1 MLDWYQSSQ
10 QTEFW
15 CVFELLVDES
25 LGASVEGLTPH
36 DENLASVASYTEFS
50 ETDLQIVIAKDGWGL
65 AA

>member
-1 MLDWYQSSQ
+1 MVSVSQ
-10 QTEFW
+10 QTESW
-15 CVFELLVDES
+15 CVFEPLVDEY